1 MNMFTVMN
9 QIQELEQQ
17 TADSLT
23 PVAVIGI
30 IVIAFFI
37 VRWCVNQK

>member
-1 MNMFTVMN
+1 MNTFQTLN

-17 TADSLT
+17 TANSLT

-30 IVIAFFI
+30 IVIAVFVI
-37 VRWCVNQK
+37 RWWVNQK